1 MGVPLT
7 VTSYENVP
15 DASVSPAL
23 REQWRTESVE
33 SVWLRPNDWYHPA
46 VDAVVEAVV
55 AGMPVDAPVAR
66 LGEVRGATGV
76 GITEAIDDLIC
87 LYRSA
92 GGDAPPAE
100 TIRALCE
107 GWAHAHESSPAF
119 TECMDPESAL
129 GTVGYLA
136 MRLTEVYGEAARQG
150 TSATETHC
158 LTIVD
163 VESGENAPW
172 RRMARSAAMGRALT
186 TVYGAGHPMA
196 RLSGGVFVALV
207 QRDAYLGADVRM
219 LRAVVGQEASSLGVA
234 DFTRQPPRIWIES
247 LPATHELAVALLS
260 QLHR

>member
-1 MGVPLT
+1 MGVPFT
-7 VTSYENVP
+7 VTSDENVP
-15 DASVSPAL
+15 DAPMTPTL

-33 SVWLRPNDWYHPA
+33 NVWLRPNDWYHPA

-55 AGMPVDAPVAR
+55 AGMPADAPVAR

-100 TIRALCE
+100 IIRSLCE

-136 MRLTEVYGEAARQG
+136 MRLTEVYGEADRQG
-150 TSATETHC
+150 TTATETHC

-196 RLSGGVFVALV
+196 RLSGGVFAALV
-207 QRDAYLGADVRM
+207 QRDGYLGADVRM
-219 LRAVVGQEASSLGVA
+219 LRAVVEQEASSLGVA
-234 DFTRQPPRIWIES
+234 DFTRQPPRIWIEQ
-247 LPATHELAVALLS
+247 LPATHEQAVGLLS

>member
-1 MGVPLT
+1 M
-7 VTSYENVP
+7 TSYENAPEVSATP
-15 DASVSPAL
+15 DL

-33 SVWLRPNDWYHPA
+33 NVWLRPNDWYHPA

-55 AGMPVDAPVAR
+55 SGTSPDAAAAR
-66 LGEVRGATGV
+66 LGEVRGSTGV

-92 GGDAPPAE
+92 GGDSPPAE
-100 TIRALCE
+100 IIRALCE
-107 GWAHAHESSPAF
+107 GWVHAHESAPAF

-136 MRLTEVYGEAARQG
+136 MRLTEVYGEAARLG
-150 TSATETHC
+150 SSATETHC
-158 LTIVD
+158 LTIID

-172 RRMARSAAMGRALT
+172 RQMARSAAMGRALT

-196 RLSGGVFVALV
+196 RLSGGIFVALV

-219 LRAVVGQEASSLGVA
+219 LRAVVEQETSSLGVA
-234 DFTRQPPRIWIES
+234 DVTRQPPRIWIEQ
-247 LPATHELAVALLS
+247 LPATHDQAVGLLS